1 MHQMKNIKTRNI
13 IWVIFL
19 ICFCHI
25 SFGQKVSKNIT
36 ITGFVV
42 DAKQN
47 PVQNAVIFIDK
58 VKTNS
63 VTDSKGY
70 YKIKTSRKA
79 QEIMVFSVFGGYLKD
94 TINGRTFINFTLT
107 GKSKESNQ
115 KSVTNDNETVNTG
128 YGTAGKND
136 IPNKINKIDGQD
148 QRFAA
153 YQDIYDMLRGSVP
166 GVEVSGKSITIR
178 GSTSLNASTEPL
190 FVVDGVIVNSI
201 ENISPQTVKS
211 IEVLKGP
218 DASVYGTRG
227 SNGVILIT
235 LVSGKD
241 K

>member
-1 MHQMKNIKTRNI
+1 M
-13 IWVIFL
+13 VIFF

-25 SFGQKVSKNIT
+25 SFGQKASKNIT

-70 YKIKTSRKA
+70 YKIKTNRKA
-79 QEIMVFSVFGGYLKD
+79 RGIMVFSIFDGYLKD
-94 TINGRTFINFTLT
+94 TINGRISINFTLT
-107 GKSKESNQ
+107 GESKESNQ
-115 KSVTNDNETVNTG
+115 KSVINDNETVNTG
-128 YGTAGKND
+128 YGTAKKAD
-136 IPNKINKIDGQD
+136 LTDKINKIDGQN

-166 GVEVSGKSITIR
+166 GVEVNGKEIKIR
-178 GSTSLNASTEPL
+178 GTTSLNVITEPL
-190 FVVDGVIVNSI
+190 FVVDGVIVKSI
-201 ENISPQTVKS
+201 ENISVQIVKS

-218 DASVYGTRG
+218 AASVYGTRG
-227 SNGVILIT
+227 SNGVIIIT
-235 LVSGKD
+235 LISGRDVK
-241 K
+241 